1 MMGEDVYEGRKK
13 KKETE
18 KKKKRPEGENGL
30 WLTGK

>member
-1 MMGEDVYEGRKK
+1 MGEDVYEGRKK